1 VNLIKKCWHDKAKDR
16 PDFQEIYDELN
27 VLIAEGYIA
36 DEWGRNFWL
45 INFPDQDTVPW
56 EEFIKIL
63 LGKKTVTLDDGSTF
77 NKGLA
82 ASRKNPFNEKK
93 AKCLHLLLAQ
103 ISGQKNFAFHRVSCD
118 AFGKTLAWF
127 GPGVDKD
134 PNAQHKNFLD
144 RIAYIAQQPWFF
156 GLIDN
161 ADLLLHDLPNK
172 PVYMIRLSNDP
183 GYFTIHTKKM
193 KTRMVYTP
201 GKGYRPEKSAG
212 DVFPDLVQFAENHL
226 KAYEPQSG
234 SDYSKIFG
242 DSGQNMLPAGAYG
255 LMSTLMINEGHEE
268 DIEELHKVKS
278 SLGRKEKK

>member
-1 VNLIKKCWHDKAKDR
+1 MAPEVLQKKALNSKVDVYSFGLILWEVLSGKRAFQEHLKHNDLVLFTSAVCEKQERPPIPPEKNNEEAWNNVFVVNLIKKCWHDKAKDR

-82 ASRKNPFNEKK
+82 MSRKDPHNEKK
-93 AKCLHLLLAQ
+93 SKSLHLLLAQ
-103 ISGQKNFAFHRVSCD
+103 ISGQKNFAFQRVSCD

-134 PNAQHKNFLD
+134 PKAQHKHFLD

-183 GYFTIHTKKM
+183 GYFTIHTKK
-193 KTRMVYTP
+193 
-201 GKGYRPEKSAG
+201 
-212 DVFPDLVQFAENHL
+212 
-226 KAYEPQSG
+226 
-234 SDYSKIFG
+234 
-242 DSGQNMLPAGAYG
+242 
-255 LMSTLMINEGHEE
+255 
-268 DIEELHKVKS
+268 
-278 SLGRKEKK
+278 